1 MPPNLVIAID
11 GPAGAGKSTVAKRLA
26 AELGLAFLDTG
37 AMYRAV
43 ALRASRLGLR
53 QDQGDAIAEACA
65 SLDLQFLP
73 GDPQRVVMDGEDV
86 TAAIREPHI
95 GDMASAIS
103 VHSAVRKLLV
113 QRQKAVVA
121 RGNVTLEG
129 RDTTTVIAPAGVIDR
144 SSPSYRFLAVAEAT
158 HYALVV
164 IDETGALRVA
174 QSFSTAE
181 AGCAS
186 ECVVT
191 PLVVLPDG
199 KYSFTVTTS
208 NVAGNGPPSA
218 PLACAGL
225 SRLPRRAP
233 RRPRRR
239 AGR

>member
-129 RDTTTVIAPAGVIDR
+129 RDTTTVIAPEAHVR
-144 SSPSYRFLAVAEAT
+144 LFLTAS
-158 HYALVV
+158 L
-164 IDETGALRVA
+164 DE
-174 QSFSTAE
+174 
-181 AGCAS
+181 
-186 ECVVT
+186 
-191 PLVVLPDG
+191 
-199 KYSFTVTTS
+199 
-208 NVAGNGPPSA
+208 
-218 PLACAGL
+218 
-225 SRLPRRAP
+225 
-233 RRPRRR
+233 R
-239 AGR
+239 AGRRHRELAAKGSTITFEEVRSQIVERDARDSGREDSPLHIAEGVTVVDSDSLSVDQVVALVRAMAESLMARG